1 MPGAAAIGVAERIGV
16 PVRLA
21 LALCVWL
28 FKCEIGLGGGGGGA
42 PAVMG
47 DEGGGVAVE
56 PLGKLGAEEEV

>member
-1 MPGAAAIGVAERIGV
+1 V

-28 FKCEIGLGGGGGGA
+28 LKCEMGLGGGGGGA

-56 PLGKLGAEEEV
+56 ALGKLGAEEEV